1 MKSLWDSRKSI
12 DNRAQSFLAD
22 RGRLRFGTVF
32 RLKNRGRFLELS
44 LLARFL
50 FFQRFNVFECHLQP
64 ELKLGLERS
73 GVVLSKHT
81 AIEQLPFIDLG
92 DRWPLIDPGVKIRLG
107 EARFIYFLVAVF
119 AVAIHVDDKVASEF
133 LAKIER
139 HFSDK
144 LERERVFTI
153 HVKNGDLDHLGDI
166 GGVHR

>member
-1 MKSLWDSRKSI
+1 
-12 DNRAQSFLAD
+12 
-22 RGRLRFGTVF
+22 
-32 RLKNRGRFLELS
+32 
-44 LLARFL
+44 
-50 FFQRFNVFECHLQP
+50 
-64 ELKLGLERS
+64 
-73 GVVLSKHT
+73 HT

-166 GGVHR
+166 GGVHRRTRVFRQSGKTDLVVDNNVEGAAGRVTSQL